1 MQLEHKLKHALDSVR
16 QVEFMRSALIDATSM
31 KEMLQRQVDELKAK
45 NKEMETSKE
54 ASSDA
59 LSASPDS
66 SSNKMLKD
74 VGKDPVSKEKFHR
87 MRKDLTAAIH
97 SKESKLEVSL
107 LWPFSCYFCKVFVY
121 SNYLLSITEI

>member
-59 LSASPDS
+59 LFRKEAEECRAAC
-66 SSNKMLKD
+66 SN
-74 VGKDPVSKEKFHR
+74 GTPCSQCEG
-87 MRKDLTAAIH
+87 
-97 SKESKLEVSL
+97 ES
-107 LWPFSCYFCKVFVY
+107 
-121 SNYLLSITEI
+121 